1 MSFQKLGINSNKNK
15 NKMIT
20 TASLKVHVPQNLCSS
35 IAYITSLNTQIHS
48 QYFNCILSRETE
60 LKESNSSKSEIH

>member
-1 MSFQKLGINSNKNK
+1 MIN
-15 NKMIT
+15 

-48 QYFNCILSRETE
+48 QNFNYISSRETE
-60 LKESNSSKSEIH
+60 LKESNSSKSEIP